1 VFNHLLRRQLHGKL
15 QNRGCRGNRSCA
27 GGEISFRWREG
38 HGYVVE
44 QCAYTSSAQ
53 GLGREDRLVRSACA
67 EVREHGRSLPD
78 HLYRINGVGS
88 EYAELLEVAGVD
100 TVPELATRNAANLT
114 QAMAA
119 VNQEKKL
126 TRQVPTESEVMK
138 WIEQAKGLPRMLQ
151 H

>member
-1 VFNHLLRRQLHGKL
+1 MANYKIEDVEGIDPVL
-15 QNRGCRGNRSCA
+15 
-27 GGEISFRWREG
+27 GEKF
-38 HGYVVE
+38 
-44 QCAYTSSAQ
+44 
-53 GLGREDRLVRSACA
+53 RSAGVKDTDTLLNNALTPAQRKALA
-67 EVREHGRSLPD
+67 EKTGLSEARVLKFANMVD
-78 HLYRINGVGS
+78 LYRINGVGS